1 MVLKPELAGADR
13 RKVFWVGVLAL
24 FTAGVSAALRAAI
37 ATDLKTSY
45 LDPIDI
51 GRSATMIGEAL
62 GAAFLAFSLMLVVT
76 STLLDRIGMKR
87 MLLFASLGFI
97 VATATIAGCSLIASG
112 PAVYYVI
119 FAGMFVNGLAWG
131 AVEGTINPM
140 IASLYP
146 EDTTHRMNML
156 HAWWP
161 AGLIVGG
168 LLGVFAGQAGV
179 DWRLILAIVPL
190 CALAFGYLALGRSF
204 PVTTSVALGV
214 ASIDQFKE
222 ILRRPTFLIWFV
234 LMLFTAASELAPG
247 QWVDVALTNVVGMR
261 GVLLLVYVAGIQ
273 FVGRHF
279 AGPLAHRLSAE
290 GLLCGS
296 CVLAAIGLYGLG
308 LANSPLTAMAA
319 ATAWGLGVCY
329 LWPTM
334 VATAAERYP
343 RGGALTVGLMG
354 VAGSLSTYFVLPALG
369 SIYDKAK
376 LQQAGSAEALA
387 AMTPDQLQ
395 PVLVFAAGQS
405 FKAVSIIPALLV
417 VAFALLWLLS
427 SRGRGRTHGAAGEA
441 PSAL

>member
-1 MVLKPELAGADR
+1 MATEIAPAGSQR
-13 RKVFWVGVLAL
+13 SSVFWVGVLAL

-37 ATDLKTSY
+37 AADLKSQY
-45 LDPIDI
+45 LDPVDL

-62 GAAFLAFSLMLVVT
+62 GSAFLAFSLMLVVT

-87 MLLFASLGFI
+87 MLVFASAAFV
-97 VATATIAGCSLIASG
+97 VATALIAGCGAIAKG
-112 PAVYYVI
+112 EAVYYVI
-119 FAGMFVNGLAWG
+119 YAGMFINGLAWG
-131 AVEGTINPM
+131 AVEGAINPM
-140 IASLYP
+140 VASLYP
-146 EDTTHRMNML
+146 EDTTHRMNVL

-168 LLGVFAGQAGV
+168 LLGVFGAQAGL
-179 DWRLILAIVPL
+179 DWRLILAVVPVA
-190 CALAFGYLALGRSF
+190 ALTFGILALRRTF

-214 ASIDQFKE
+214 ATVDQFKE
-222 ILRRPTFLIWFV
+222 VLRRPSFLIWFG

-296 CVLAAIGLYGLG
+296 CVLAAIGLFGLG
-308 LANSPLTAMAA
+308 VANSPATAMAA

-354 VAGSLSTYFVLPALG
+354 VAGSLSTYFVLPLLG
-369 SIYDKAK
+369 AIYDRAK

-387 AMTPDQLQ
+387 SMTADQLK
-395 PVLVFAAGQS
+395 PVLVYAAGQS

-417 VAFALLWLLS
+417 LAFAALWLS
-427 SRGRGRTHGAAGEA
+427 GGRARSPGAAGEA

>member
-1 MVLKPELAGADR
+1 MQQRAELAASDR
-13 RKVFWVGVLAL
+13 SKVFWVGVLAL

-45 LDPIDI
+45 LDPIDLA
-51 GRSATMIGEAL
+51 RSATMIGEAL

-76 STLLDRIGMKR
+76 STLLDKIGMKR
-87 MLLFASLGFI
+87 MLLFASVAFV
-97 VATATIAGCSLIASG
+97 VATALIAGCGAIAQG

-119 FAGMFVNGLAWG
+119 FTGMFINGLAWG

-146 EDTTHRMNML
+146 DDTTHRMNML

-168 LLGVFAGQAGV
+168 LLGVFGAQAGL
-179 DWRLILAIVPL
+179 DWRMILAVVPI
-190 CALAFGYLALGRSF
+190 AAVAFGFLTLGRTF

-214 ASIDQFKE
+214 DTANQFKE
-222 ILRRPTFLIWFV
+222 ILRRPSFLIWFV

-296 CVLAAIGLYGLG
+296 CVLAAIGLFGLG
-308 LANSPLTAMAA
+308 LANSPVTAIVA

-343 RGGALTVGLMG
+343 RGGALTVGMMG
-354 VAGSLSTYFVLPALG
+354 VAGSLSTYFVLPMLG
-369 SIYDKAK
+369 AIYDNAK
-376 LQQAGSAEALA
+376 LQQAGGAEALA
-387 AMTPDQLQ
+387 ALTPEQLQ

-417 VAFALLWLLS
+417 VAFAILWLVG
-427 SRGRGRTHGAAGEA
+427 SRQKTKAHGAAGEA

>member
-1 MVLKPELAGADR
+1 MENGIGPAGAER
-13 RKVFWVGVLAL
+13 SRVFWVGVLAL
-24 FTAGVSAALRAAI
+24 FTAGLSAALRAAI
-37 ATDLKTSY
+37 ATDLKTEY
-45 LDPIDI
+45 LDPVDLA
-51 GRSATMIGEAL
+51 RSATLIGEAL
-62 GAAFLAFSLMLVVT
+62 GAAFLAFSLMLAVT
-76 STLLDRIGMKR
+76 STLLDRIGMKP
-87 MLLFASLGFI
+87 MLLFASAGFV
-97 VATATIAGCSLIASG
+97 VATALIAGCGLLAHG
-112 PAVYYVI
+112 AGVYPVI

-131 AVEGTINPM
+131 AVEGTVNPM

-146 EDTTHRMNML
+146 EDTTHRMNVL

-168 LLGVFAGQAGV
+168 LLGVFGAQAGF
-179 DWRLILAIVPL
+179 DWRAILAVVPVVAVVFG
-190 CALAFGYLALGRSF
+190 ALALRRDF

-214 ASIDQFKE
+214 ATVDQFKE
-222 ILRRPTFLIWFV
+222 VLRRPSFLVWFG

-296 CVLAAIGLYGLG
+296 CVLAAVGLFGLG
-308 LANSPLTAMAA
+308 MANSPPTAILA

-354 VAGSLSTYFVLPALG
+354 VAGSLSTYFVLPLLG
-369 SIYDKAK
+369 SIYDDAK
-376 LQQAGSAEALA
+376 LSRAGGAEALA
-387 AMTPDQLQ
+387 AMTPEQLK

-405 FKAVSIIPALLV
+405 FKAVSLIPALLV
-417 VAFALLWLLS
+417 VAFAVLWL
-427 SRGRGRTHGAAGEA
+427 SRRRRASHGAAGEA